1 MHSFDI
7 WSKWLWVYS
16 LEEPFFYREEWG
28 SGAALS
34 NQIFDCSPTKLLNSK
49 VTKSKVK
56 PNARPVVKTP
66 QGTLLHY
73 IEQLHDEITKMV
85 NEDFIEGLLEKEEQ
99 GTYISNL
106 VTYKK

>member
-1 MHSFDI
+1 M
-7 WSKWLWVYS
+7 
-16 LEEPFFYREEWG
+16 
-28 SGAALS
+28 
-34 NQIFDCSPTKLLNSK
+34 
-49 VTKSKVK
+49 
-56 PNARPVVKTP
+56 KTP

-73 IEQLHDEITKMV
+73 TEQLHDEITKMV

>member
-1 MHSFDI
+1 MT
-7 WSKWLWVYS
+7 LS
-16 LEEPFFYREEWG
+16 LQFRGTLFLKGGVGQEG
-28 SGAALS
+28 GGGALS

-73 IEQLHDEITKMV
+73 IEQLHDEITEMV
-85 NEDFIEGLLEKEEQ
+85 NEDFIEGLLEKEEE

-106 VTYKK
+106 VTYKKQDPK